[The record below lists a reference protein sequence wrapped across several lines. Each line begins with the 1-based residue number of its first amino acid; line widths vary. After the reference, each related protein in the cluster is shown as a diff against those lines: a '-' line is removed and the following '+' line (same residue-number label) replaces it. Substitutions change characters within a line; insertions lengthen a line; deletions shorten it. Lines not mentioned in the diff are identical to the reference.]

1 MGRTEYRCQEVPCES
16 SAIMSVSAFIEKHG
30 KPSACVLTATFP
42 TAVDRDLQHQHV
54 HFCFYSQPYFIFHF
68 INDLSLS
75 YRDSLLSLLSDGI
88 HCSYVFPAE
97 YDVPLNADWKT
108 VTWKEG
114 KLLHLPRRPT
124 AWVEGDAPGWERQE
138 LGDCS
143 DEQEDARPAPEGTKK
158 PP

>member
-1 MGRTEYRCQEVPCES
+1 M
-16 SAIMSVSAFIEKHG
+16 
-30 KPSACVLTATFP
+30 
-42 TAVDRDLQHQHV
+42 
-54 HFCFYSQPYFIFHF
+54 
-68 INDLSLS
+68 
-75 YRDSLLSLLSDGI
+75 SLLSDGI

-158 PP
+158 PPWDQKDEAEISAAQNAIELAGNKDLPH